1 MKSIKAEM
9 KIKYKG
15 IKIKN
20 SKYKGRN
27 ENQIYY
33 KFQSNDEIE
42 RIETSVPNKLIVL
55 NSIRKLK
62 EGGPKCNINIQLIS
76 IEGPNRTK
84 SKLK

>member
-20 SKYKGRN
+20 SKYKGQN
-27 ENQIYY
+27 ENKIYY
-33 KFQSNDEIE
+33 QFQSKDKIE
-42 RIETSVPNKLIVL
+42 RIGTSVPNKLIVL

-62 EGGPKCNINIQLIS
+62 GGPK
-76 IEGPNRTK
+76 
-84 SKLK
+84 